1 MSVECVF
8 EAADRNTFVPTG
20 AAVGAWDAGII
31 HGAAVG
37 ALLAGRLDPPSG
49 TLARL
54 SIDFLAP
61 VPFGPLEVELSE
73 PAGGRR
79 VRRQRAVLRHEG
91 REVALGSS
99 VVVTEGRVELPE
111 RAVDDHNP
119 FGANG
124 IPPLREPNRRAAE
137 IVGHE
142 SFDSLVTIIDYERVD
157 GDRRLHQWISLA
169 LPIIGGTEPSGAELV
184 AVAADYGQGAVHRVL
199 PMADWSFRNAEQT
212 LHLSRPAT
220 GRWVGVR
227 CESVAQPLG
236 AGFNTADLFDQ
247 AGRFGR
253 SAAAIVLEH
262 R

>member
-8 EAADRNTFVPTG
+8 EAADGNTFVPTG

-54 SIDFLAP
+54 SIDFLVP
-61 VPFGPLEVELSE
+61 VPFGPIEVEPSE
-73 PAGGRR
+73 PAGGRQ
-79 VRRQRAVLRHEG
+79 VRRQRAVLLHEG

-111 RAVDDHNP
+111 RAV
-119 FGANG
+119 
-124 IPPLREPNRRAAE
+124 
-137 IVGHE
+137 
-142 SFDSLVTIIDYERVD
+142 
-157 GDRRLHQWISLA
+157 
-169 LPIIGGTEPSGAELV
+169 
-184 AVAADYGQGAVHRVL
+184 
-199 PMADWSFRNAEQT
+199 
-212 LHLSRPAT
+212 
-220 GRWVGVR
+220 
-227 CESVAQPLG
+227 SVAQPVG
-236 AGFNTADLFDQ
+236 AGLNTADLFDQ

-253 SAAAIVLEH
+253 SAVAVVLEH